1 MSPDDY
7 TSDPNPAGSGVP
19 GTVDDVPADYGE
31 DLPEP
36 TDPVV
41 AGSVP
46 DRTADESRGSSGG
59 DEGELWQHQKVL
71 IDEDEQEGLK
81 LESFPA
87 RTYRTSSRR
96 WVTTPRTP
104 WTTHQTARAPR
115 VSGADRIMGAS
126 PRARTDT
133 ILCR

>member
-87 RTYRTSSRR
+87 EDIPDILAAMGDDAADPLDDSPNGTSATGF
-96 WVTTPRTP
+96 WGGPDHGGFPPRK
-104 WTTHQTARAPR
+104 
-115 VSGADRIMGAS
+115 D
-126 PRARTDT
+126 
-133 ILCR
+133 